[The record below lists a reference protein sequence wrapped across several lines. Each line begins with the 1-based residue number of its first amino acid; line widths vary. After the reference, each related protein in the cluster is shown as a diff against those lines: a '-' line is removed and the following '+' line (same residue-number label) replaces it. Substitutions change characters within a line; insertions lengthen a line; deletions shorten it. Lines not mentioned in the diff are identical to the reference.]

1 MSDGFARRGVA
12 SLDGRRFEPYDSTD
26 DREFDRTRGVALDL
40 IERLI
45 AVAPSVRADLL
56 QRVNEHLEAQTT
68 KEGLYNG
75 ISPPRQD
82 MGNQWD
88 AEFARVNA
96 QAVGVG
102 AVHLELGAWSA
113 FPDQRRDDIVAAD
126 GLSEFVRLDY
136 DPRYALDVVGDA
148 QRLPLK
154 DASVDRIR
162 ADSVLEHLAYPH
174 AVIEECFRV
183 LRPGGWLH
191 IVTPWVFTLHGHPS
205 DFMRYS
211 TAFYD
216 LICSR
221 AGFEHVSADSNAM
234 SGLYY
239 TLHNSAK
246 TAVVKTA
253 EPETTALRAIHL
265 AVIALLGALVP
276 FDSHFEDPQNW
287 ATSVQ
292 VLAVKPGRFVPSGR
306 PAPDRRPFAVRS
318 LELLACPA
326 CGGTLRRHAK
336 TMRCR
341 ECKESYPVV
350 RDVPLLVPMPY
361 LSPLR
366 RIARRMRH
374 PRQSIHRMPMFPPPP
389 RGYPD
394 RATQTAR

>member
-1 MSDGFARRGVA
+1 MSGSFAQRGVA
-12 SLDGRRFEPYDSTD
+12 SLDGRRFEPYRATD
-26 DREFDRTRGVALDL
+26 DREFDRTREAALEL
-40 IERLI
+40 IDRLV

-56 QRVNEHLEAQTT
+56 RRVNEHLEEQTT

-82 MGNQWD
+82 VGNEWD
-88 AEFARVNA
+88 VEFARVNG

-113 FPDQRRDDIVAAD
+113 FPDHRREEIVAAD
-126 GLSEFVRLDY
+126 GLGEFVRLDY

-211 TAFYD
+211 TYFYD
-216 LICSR
+216 LICTR
-221 AGFEHVSADSNAM
+221 VGFARVLADSNAM

-253 EPETTALRAIHL
+253 EPEASALRAIHL

-276 FDSHFEDPQNW
+276 FDSHFEDRQNW

-292 VLAVKPGRFVPSGR
+292 VLAVKPGPFVPSRR
-306 PAPDRRPFAVRS
+306 PAPDGRPFAMRS
-318 LELLACPA
+318 LDLLACPA
-326 CGGTLRRHAK
+326 CRGALRRHANA
-336 TMRCR
+336 MWCR
-341 ECKESYPVV
+341 ECKERYPVV
-350 RDVPLLVPMPY
+350 RDVPLLVQMPY

-366 RIARRMRH
+366 RIARRVRH
-374 PRQSIHRMPMFPPPP
+374 PRQSIHRVPRFPLPPP
-389 RGYPD
+389 GYPD
-394 RATQTAR
+394 RALSVG